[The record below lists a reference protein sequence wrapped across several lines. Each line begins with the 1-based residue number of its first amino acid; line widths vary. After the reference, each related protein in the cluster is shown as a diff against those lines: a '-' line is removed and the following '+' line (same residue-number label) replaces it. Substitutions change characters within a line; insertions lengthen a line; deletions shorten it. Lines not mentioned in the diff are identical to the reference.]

1 MRSIDPN
8 PMVSSLFTGSYEEV
22 KLGDTD
28 SEADTYV
35 EDKGCQ
41 TGWELYKEYD
51 QVNQS
56 GPQASRRQ

>member
-1 MRSIDPN
+1 
-8 PMVSSLFTGSYEEV
+8 MVSSLFTGSYEEV